1 MLHFSTCLPRNDFC
15 TAEPQTIIYSSHHR
29 QAVHEAKIKVLLRDD
44 PTKHITSAPPT
55 TFPPSK
61 RSLAPM
67 TEVQEFV
74 NRFRTYHKSEA
85 EFQPANPQPNRPNSS
100 SSQTNNDDERLT
112 RTSYNVYLHAPRPLI
127 QRGRGD
133 ILQHLK
139 LHVRSYSSRLL
150 ISSTKRFYRLLTIF
164 FLTKIIFCLLRM
176 PMNSIKSLLNRVLKS
191 SLLFHQIKTL
201 LSSVI
206 ERRTSFEE
214 DTWIVQKN

>member
-15 TAEPQTIIYSSHHR
+15 TAEPQTIIYSSPHR
-29 QAVHEAKIKVLLRDD
+29 QAVHEAKTKSVLRDD
-44 PTKHITSAPPT
+44 PNKPVPLIPN

-67 TEVQEFV
+67 TEVQDFV
-74 NRFRTYHKSEA
+74 QRFRTYHKSEA

-100 SSQTNNDDERLT
+100 SSQNNNDDERLT

-139 LHVRSYSSRLL
+139 LHVLHQYKGVL
-150 ISSTKRFYRLLTIF
+150 IL
-164 FLTKIIFCLLRM
+164 
-176 PMNSIKSLLNRVLKS
+176 
-191 SLLFHQIKTL
+191 
-201 LSSVI
+201 
-206 ERRTSFEE
+206 
-214 DTWIVQKN
+214 